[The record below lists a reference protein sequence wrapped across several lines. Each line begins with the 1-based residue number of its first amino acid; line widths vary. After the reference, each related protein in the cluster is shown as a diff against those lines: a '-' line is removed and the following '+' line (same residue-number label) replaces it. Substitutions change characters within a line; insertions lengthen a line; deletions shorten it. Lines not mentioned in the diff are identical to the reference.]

1 MNPALKYTPTI
12 GLEVHVQLSTRSK
25 IFCGCSTKFG
35 AEPNSHTCPVCL
47 GLPGVLP
54 VLNRAALDSAIKVA
68 LALGCKIQEMMK
80 FDRKSYFYPDL
91 PKNFQISQF
100 DLPLGSG
107 GKLEFLV
114 NDRKKK
120 VKITRVH
127 LEEDAGKLMHTGGGN
142 KSLVDFNRT
151 GTPLLEIVSEPDI
164 TSSEEAYEYLAELK
178 SILKYLDVSDCNMEE
193 GSLRCDANISVKLK
207 SAGELGDKV
216 ELKNMNS
223 FKGVKNALDY
233 EIARQTVALEDGDKV
248 AHETRLWN
256 EAKQETR
263 SMRSKEEAFDYR
275 YFPEPD
281 LAPFTIASKD
291 VKKIKEGLPE
301 LPNKRLARF
310 VTEYSLTQGAA
321 YAIVKEKDVADYFE
335 ETAGVYKGDPK
346 FIANWITG
354 DIASEMNKRYACIR
368 GLGIP
373 PARLAELIQLID
385 EGAIS
390 GKIAKGILLD
400 MIETRKPPRSIVES
414 KGLLQIKDESELT
427 GVVDGVIKANTGPV
441 EEYRKGKKGV
451 LGFLVGQVMKATGGK
466 ANPKIANKLLTERIN
481 KT

>member
-1 MNPALKYTPTI
+1 LNPAIKYTPTI

-25 IFCGCSTKFG
+25 IFCSCSTKFG

-54 VLNRAALDSAIKVA
+54 VLNKTALDSAIKVA
-68 LALGCKIQEMMK
+68 LALGCKIQKMMK

-107 GKLEFLV
+107 GILEFLV

-120 VKITRVH
+120 VKIKRVH
-127 LEEDAGKLMHTGGGN
+127 LEEDAGKLMHTGSGN

-164 TSSEEAYEYLAELK
+164 ASPEEAYEYLTELK
-178 SILKYLDVSDCNMEE
+178 SILKYLEVSDCNMEE
-193 GSLRCDANISVKLK
+193 GSLRCDANVSVKLK
-207 SAGELGDKV
+207 STKELGDKV

-223 FKGVKNALDY
+223 FRGVKNALDY
-233 EIARQTVALEDGDKV
+233 EIARQIVVLEDGDKV

-256 EAKQETR
+256 EAKQETK

-281 LAPFTIASKD
+281 LVPFTIAAKD
-291 VKKIKEGLPE
+291 IKKIKEGLPE

-310 VTEYSLTQGAA
+310 VTEYGLSQGAA
-321 YAIVKEKDVADYFE
+321 YGIVKEKDVADYFE
-335 ETAGVYKGDPK
+335 ETAGIYKGEPK

-354 DIASEMNKRYACIR
+354 DIMSEMNKRYACIR
-368 GLGIP
+368 GLGIQ

-414 KGLLQIKDESELT
+414 KGLLQIKDEGELT
-427 GVVDGVIKANTGPV
+427 GIVDDVIRANTGPV
-441 EEYRKGKKGV
+441 KEYRKGKKGV